1 MVSGS
6 VVFFTSPK
14 AAVSQVDRKY
24 ILGKRLYQKNCV
36 SCHDSQ
42 MTDYA
47 TAPPLGGISKRREL
61 RWLYSYT
68 RNSVKMYEQG
78 DTIAVKLRA
87 DNGGLMTSFPFLDD
101 TKLDALYYYIE
112 KEYAKNKTK
121 KTE

>member
-1 MVSGS
+1 
-6 VVFFTSPK
+6 
-14 AAVSQVDRKY
+14 
-24 ILGKRLYQKNCV
+24 
-36 SCHDSQ
+36 
-42 MTDYA
+42 
-47 TAPPLGGISKRREL
+47 
-61 RWLYSYT
+61 
-68 RNSVKMYEQG
+68 MYEQG